1 MVANDNEPIPHTE
14 CREGRVETHEASLWE
29 SLSRLDLLIIALAGA
44 DSPASLFELSRLHRW
59 YRVLVATRL
68 PNRLA
73 NPRLEALRRFAILAR
88 YGLADDPGERMRIAR
103 AGFNMEQIELIA
115 GRVAA
120 FRNRPHGIFSTIAAW
135 RFRVFGRLLS
145 TKQAPDEDDVASA
158 NPDMGKPVNP
168 DEQSNGDEGATARLG
183 AGPNTD
189 FSGRW
194 VVSLRSGGDDHDLR
208 AILTEFGQ
216 RLLTAI
222 TSPTLLPI
230 YKAAVGDPGISPDSI
245 KQFFDDGPRA
255 VTDGLAHMLRS
266 AATREEIFVNDCAIA
281 AQQFVGMVRANIQ
294 LEVALGLR
302 PAPPPDE
309 IRHVV
314 DQAVEIFLRGIQC
327 KCPPPRPQAAT
338 VQRGRR

>member
-1 MVANDNEPIPHTE
+1 MVYSHSWSWWGSIGVGDFEHHQPAMAAQILNGF
-14 CREGRVETHEASLWE
+14 CRT
-29 SLSRLDLLIIALAGA
+29 SR
-44 DSPASLFELSRLHRW
+44 
-59 YRVLVATRL
+59 TL
-68 PNRLA
+68 P
-73 NPRLEALRRFAILAR
+73 
-88 YGLADDPGERMRIAR
+88 
-103 AGFNMEQIELIA
+103 
-115 GRVAA
+115 
-120 FRNRPHGIFSTIAAW
+120 
-135 RFRVFGRLLS
+135 
-145 TKQAPDEDDVASA
+145 
-158 NPDMGKPVNP
+158 
-168 DEQSNGDEGATARLG
+168 
-183 AGPNTD
+183 
-189 FSGRW
+189 
-194 VVSLRSGGDDHDLR
+194 
-208 AILTEFGQ
+208 Q